1 MGGAVDRARV
11 PARPAGEDR
20 PAPRGIPRGGMRVD
34 GGSPRLRYQDGDGS
48 TTPEPRPAGG
58 RPAPAY
64 TVSSAMPSG
73 HSASAFAGA
82 VVLAFLVP
90 RAAPYLIALASVMA
104 FSRIYVG
111 VHWPSDVVAGAAL
124 GTAVA
129 LAAILAVRRWS
140 AALGGQAG

>member
-1 MGGAVDRARV
+1 
-11 PARPAGEDR
+11 
-20 PAPRGIPRGGMRVD
+20 
-34 GGSPRLRYQDGDGS
+34 
-48 TTPEPRPAGG
+48 
-58 RPAPAY
+58 
-64 TVSSAMPSG
+64 MPSG